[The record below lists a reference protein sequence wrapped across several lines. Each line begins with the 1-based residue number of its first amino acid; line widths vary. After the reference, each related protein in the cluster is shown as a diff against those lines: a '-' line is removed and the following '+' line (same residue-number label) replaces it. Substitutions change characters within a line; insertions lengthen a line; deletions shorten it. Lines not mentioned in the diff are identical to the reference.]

1 MTDDLMQKLMVSKAI
16 MDKHNNIP
24 RNSGAA
30 LPMNINIPD
39 EEMPQNVRYNIPEQK
54 TIQEPPRSNSLDKIK
69 QSKLP
74 DSIKQLMIEHPI
86 EQQKPNQNTLSDE
99 FVEKASRLMN
109 AKQKKSDVKESNVSI
124 DYELIKKIIKE
135 TVEEALK
142 ENSLLIENVQAT
154 NDVFSFKV
162 GKHIFE
168 GKVTKVKKLK

>member
-16 MDKHNNIP
+16 MDRHNNMP
-24 RNSGAA
+24 RNTNGAM
-30 LPMNINIPD
+30 PMNINIPD
-39 EEMPQNVRYNIPEQK
+39 EQMPQNVRYNIPEQK
-54 TIQEPPRSNSLDKIK
+54 TIPNPPRSNSLDKIK

-74 DSIKQLMIEHPI
+74 DAIKQLMIEHPI
-86 EQQKPNQNTLSDE
+86 EQQKPNQNALSDE

-109 AKQKKSDVKESNVSI
+109 TQQKKSEVKESNVSI
-124 DYELIKKIIKE
+124 DYNLIKKLIKE
-135 TVEEALK
+135 TVEETLK
-142 ENSLLIENVQAT
+142 ENNLLIENVQAT